1 MENYSLGGE
10 GVDQKFVFFLCLF
23 MEFLVIKI
31 HISIFKTFPFTS
43 R

>member
-1 MENYSLGGE
+1 MENYFLGGE
-10 GVDQKFVFFLCLF
+10 GVDQKFVFLCLF

-31 HISIFKTFPFTS
+31 HISIFKTFPFTW